1 MAKKEINMTEG
12 NPLRRMLV
20 FGAPVMAGGILQ
32 QMYNMADAV
41 IAGRFIGSEALASV
55 SNCFYV
61 VFLVT
66 IMFLGIGQGASIVIS
81 QLYGS
86 GETKRVRSAV
96 DTVTVLL
103 AGGGLICTLLGA
115 AFSEPILRLMSTP
128 PALMADSAA
137 YLRIIFMGSIPSL
150 GYTIL
155 AALLN
160 AVGNSRTP
168 LVLLG
173 VSSLINILLDLLFVP
188 LFGMGIEGLAL
199 ATVIA
204 QSVSLAGCVVYL
216 SRCGSLISLR
226 LRGLR
231 FSGKMFMLIIK
242 LGVPTGLQNSLMI
255 ISMMVLQRQINEF
268 GVAVMAGRGIES
280 KIESFMLIP
289 LSSIATAVTT
299 FVGQN
304 TGARKDERVLQGLKS
319 GLLMAAVSFIF
330 WFVLFFFSGPI
341 LGIFSSNE
349 EALFE
354 ARRCMDIIAPTFIF
368 YSLATAWQSFFRG
381 VGDTVFPLVVSIF
394 TQFAYRIAAIGL
406 FLDIWPTPSGIWYL
420 YVSSWM
426 LMFLLNCIYYK
437 TGYWKKYAAA
447 IRAAV

>member
-1 MAKKEINMTEG
+1 MRTAYHSTAQIDGRNDY
-12 NPLRRMLV
+12 LVRRYTLNQLAHAHHV
-20 FGAPVMAGGILQ
+20 GHSVGRTDFVE
-32 QMYNMADAV
+32 MYLFNSTAMRM
-41 IAGRFIGSEALASV
+41 GF
-55 SNCFYV
+55 CF
-61 VFLVT
+61 
-66 IMFLGIGQGASIVIS
+66 SD
-81 QLYGS
+81 
-86 GETKRVRSAV
+86 E
-96 DTVTVLL
+96 
-103 AGGGLICTLLGA
+103 LIYAHC
-115 AFSEPILRLMSTP
+115 
-128 PALMADSAA
+128 
-137 YLRIIFMGSIPSL
+137 
-150 GYTIL
+150 
-155 AALLN
+155 ALLN

-268 GVAVMAGRGIES
+268 GVAAMAGRGIES

-319 GLLMAAVSFIF
+319 GLLMAAAVSFIF

>member
-1 MAKKEINMTEG
+1 
-12 NPLRRMLV
+12 
-20 FGAPVMAGGILQ
+20 
-32 QMYNMADAV
+32 
-41 IAGRFIGSEALASV
+41 
-55 SNCFYV
+55 
-61 VFLVT
+61 
-66 IMFLGIGQGASIVIS
+66 
-81 QLYGS
+81 
-86 GETKRVRSAV
+86 
-96 DTVTVLL
+96 
-103 AGGGLICTLLGA
+103 
-115 AFSEPILRLMSTP
+115 
-128 PALMADSAA
+128 
-137 YLRIIFMGSIPSL
+137 
-150 GYTIL
+150 
-155 AALLN
+155 
-160 AVGNSRTP
+160 
-168 LVLLG
+168 
-173 VSSLINILLDLLFVP
+173 
-188 LFGMGIEGLAL
+188 
-199 ATVIA
+199 
-204 QSVSLAGCVVYL
+204 
-216 SRCGSLISLR
+216 
-226 LRGLR
+226 
-231 FSGKMFMLIIK
+231 
-242 LGVPTGLQNSLMI
+242 
-255 ISMMVLQRQINEF
+255 
-268 GVAVMAGRGIES
+268 
-280 KIESFMLIP
+280 MLIP

-319 GLLMAAVSFIF
+319 GLLMAAAVSFIF